1 MPSEDK
7 KREDEKIDEA
17 KAPEISGEL
26 QMVVEKINAAESV
39 LVTLSRDPSVD
50 DIAAAIGLT
59 LALSNSG
66 KHTTAIYSG
75 KTPNALEFLKP
86 EKTFETNTNS
96 LQDFIIAL
104 AKDKADHLR
113 YKIEGD
119 FVKVY
124 ITPYKTTITENDLE
138 FSHGDVNVDLVVS
151 LNVKDENDLDAAL
164 AEHGRIL
171 HGAEIVNISNGEPG
185 GMRGVKW
192 NDEKASSVSE
202 MVVKLI
208 DAMAGE
214 AGAGVI
220 SADIATALLTGIEAA
235 TDRFSNE
242 KTTPVVLALS
252 SRLMGAGADQ
262 QLIVSNIMKKDEPE
276 AAEAVEAAPAEEVA
290 TEPALAE
297 VTPTESTSVETV
309 IPEPEAAPEIEA
321 PVAELPKV
329 EVSAEPEPA
338 SVAPVT
344 ETSVEP
350 VAMPVTEAPVESA
363 EKPAVEAPAVEPAAV
378 SIPKVP
384 VNEIYQTPDDMV
396 NMQDGT
402 MAPVELEKPKDYGA
416 MMEEELASSEPEMNP
431 AISATPAMPI
441 ASGPVEPVTPIVSG
455 SAVEPAPVES
465 APVESVSATSAIP
478 MMGEQPAVPVEPAA
492 PAPVEPV
499 MPTVQE
505 PATVVPEP
513 APVAPAPAPVEPV
526 AVPQPVAPDLP
537 PAPAPNIDGMAL
549 PPTPS
554 DNITALPPVQ
564 QDASALDGMP
574 ATADGNAPAAPA
586 EPVNPVVVQPDPTA
600 FKIPGM

>member
-242 KTTPVVLALS
+242 KTTPEVLALS

-276 AAEAVEAAPAEEVA
+276 AAVAEAPVEAPAEAPTGVPIAEIPV
-290 TEPALAE
+290 AE
-297 VTPTESTSVETV
+297 VKEAAAEGAVEPV

-321 PVAELPKV
+321 PV
-329 EVSAEPEPA
+329 EPA
-338 SVAPVT
+338 EKPV
-344 ETSVEP
+344 V
-350 VAMPVTEAPVESA
+350 EAPTVESA
-363 EKPAVEAPAVEPAAV
+363 EKPVVEAPTVEPAAV

-441 ASGPVEPVTPIVSG
+441 ASGSVEPVTPIVPG
-455 SAVEPAPVES
+455 PAVEPAPVES
-465 APVESVSATSAIP
+465 VPATPAMP
-478 MMGEQPAVPVEPAA
+478 MMGEQPAVPVESVMPAPAEPVA
-492 PAPVEPV
+492 PAPMEPV

-505 PATVVPEP
+505 PAPVAPES
-513 APVAPAPAPVEPV
+513 APIAPAPAPVEPV

-554 DNITALPPVQ
+554 DSITALPPVQ

-586 EPVNPVVVQPDPTA
+586 EPLNPVVVQPDPTA

>member
-7 KREDEKIDEA
+7 KQENEKIDEVQ
-17 KAPEISGEL
+17 APEISGEL

-185 GMRGVKW
+185 GMKGTKW

-242 KTTPVVLALS
+242 KTTPEALAMS

-262 QLIVSNIMKKDEPE
+262 QLIVSNIVKKDEPE
-276 AAEAVEAAPAEEVA
+276 AAAPEEVSTEAPIAEIPVEEVKEAAVEGAA
-290 TEPALAE
+290 EP
-297 VTPTESTSVETV
+297 VV
-309 IPEPEAAPEIEA
+309 PEPEAAPEIESPAEPVVPAEPIA
-321 PVAELPKV
+321 PAAELPKV
-329 EVSAEPEPA
+329 EVPAEPVVPEPE
-338 SVAPVT
+338 VAPEIEV
-344 ETSVEP
+344 P
-350 VAMPVTEAPVESA
+350 AESA
-363 EKPAVEAPAVEPAAV
+363 EKPAVEAPTVEPAAV

-402 MAPVELEKPKDYGA
+402 MIPVELEKPKDYGA
-416 MMEEELASSEPEMNP
+416 MMDEELASSEPEMNP

-441 ASGPVEPVTPIVSG
+441 ASGPIEPAAPIVSG
-455 SAVEPAPVES
+455 PAVEPAAVEPAPIEPVPAAS
-465 APVESVSATSAIP
+465 AMP
-478 MMGEQPAVPVEPAA
+478 MMGEQPV
-492 PAPVEPV
+492 
-499 MPTVQE
+499 T
-505 PATVVPEP
+505 
-513 APVAPAPAPVEPV
+513 PVEPV
-526 AVPQPVAPDLP
+526 AVPQPAIPDLP
-537 PAPAPNIDGMAL
+537 PAPTPNVDGMAL

-554 DNITALPPVQ
+554 DSITSLPPVQ

-574 ATADGNAPAAPA
+574 ATADGSAPAALA